1 MEVVTFYSYK
11 GGVGRT
17 LLLAWVARALAARGK
32 RVLALDLDLE
42 APGLPSKLRPVT
54 EPQPGFGVVD
64 LLLRFQGGASP
75 PTDLA
80 QWCLPV
86 AGEEGGLWLL
96 PAGAAPSPA
105 YWQALGKVSWETLFV
120 ERAAD
125 GARFFLWLRDALAKA
140 LEPEFLLI
148 DARTGVTE
156 MGAAAVG
163 MLADTVV
170 AVTNMSLESKT
181 GLREVLRAAV
191 GSPRASRPP
200 LRVLPVLSRVPALL
214 GADDDARI
222 VDQLRRFLNE
232 EAEPLT
238 STLAVE
244 RVLAI
249 HHEEALLEDEQR
261 ALVGSPLRVVAD
273 YARVL
278 AWIVREQVLGPSVNL
293 SLSRSSQLIEVIRAQ
308 EEVITAYRESAAT
321 DPVIYSPMLADAL
334 ASSARTL
341 AQLGRREDAL
351 AAAEEAVV
359 LHRRE
364 LARDPSSSDDLASLA
379 SALRARGLIQSELGR
394 REDAL
399 ASAEEVVVIRREQA
413 KRSPAEHMPDL
424 AQSLIDLGRWWSE
437 LGQRENALA
446 CTEEAVAILRE
457 VTERWPVFLLDLA
470 ASLSQL
476 GNRQGE
482 LGREEEA
489 LLTTEEAVA
498 IQRALARQR
507 PEAFLPDLAASL
519 TDLGDHQRKLERFLD
534 SLASTEEAAFY
545 FREMA
550 KQRPERF
557 LPSLA
562 KSLTNL
568 GDSQS
573 ELGIGEQAVDTVE
586 EAVGYLRQLSTLRPE
601 TFLLE
606 LARALG
612 SLSACRSRLG
622 RHEEALTAAGE
633 SISLLMSFARGRPE
647 AFTTDLQRALAQY
660 TSLFQ
665 ALGRSPDADPLVID
679 AREILRNT

>member
-54 EPQPGFGVVD
+54 EPQPGLGVVD

-75 PTDLA
+75 PMDLQ

-86 AGEEGGLWLL
+86 AAHESSLWLL

-140 LEPEFLLI
+140 VEPDFLLI

-191 GSPRASRPP
+191 GSPRTNRSP

-222 VDQLRRFLNE
+222 ADQLKRFLNE

-238 STLAVE
+238 NTLAVE
-244 RVLAI
+244 SVLAI

-261 ALVGSPLRVVAD
+261 ALLGSPLRVVVD
-273 YARVL
+273 YERVR
-278 AWIVREQVLGPSVNL
+278 AWIVREAVQGPNVNL
-293 SLSRSSQLIEVIRAQ
+293 SLPRFSQLFEVIRAQ

-334 ASSARTL
+334 ASIVRTL
-341 AQLGRREDAL
+341 AQVGRSEDAL
-351 AAAEEAVV
+351 AAAEEVV
-359 LHRRE
+359 ELHRGE
-364 LARDPSSSDDLASLA
+364 LARDRSSNDHLASLA
-379 SALRARGLIQSELGR
+379 NDLRILGFIQGELGR

-399 ASAEEVVVIRREQA
+399 ASTEEVVSIRRELA
-413 KRSPAEHMPDL
+413 KRQPVEYMPDL
-424 AQSLIDLGRWWSE
+424 AQSLIDLGRRWSE

-446 CTEEAVAILRE
+446 CTEEAVAILRDLMN
-457 VTERWPVFLLDLA
+457 RWPVFLLDFA
-470 ASLSQL
+470 ASLSEL
-476 GNRQGE
+476 GNRQSE

-489 LLTTEEAVA
+489 LVTTEEAVA

-519 TDLGDHQRKLERFLD
+519 TTLGHHQRELGKFPD

-545 FREMA
+545 SREMA
-550 KQRPERF
+550 KQSPQRF
-557 LPSLA
+557 LPLLA

-568 GDSQS
+568 GNSQS
-573 ELGIGEQAVDTVE
+573 ALGIGKQAVDTVE
-586 EAVGYLRQLSTLRPE
+586 EAVGYLRQLSKLRPE
-601 TFLLE
+601 TFLID

-622 RHEEALTAAGE
+622 RHEEALTAAEE
-633 SISLLMSFARGRPE
+633 SVSLLMSFAKGRPE
-647 AFTTDLQRALAQY
+647 AFTADVQRALGQY
-660 TSLFQ
+660 MRQLQ
-665 ALGRSPDADPLVID
+665 ALGRSPDTDPLVID
-679 AREILRNT
+679 ARTVIRNE